1 MVNPIRS
8 HRGAPSTP
16 NPSVPD
22 DDAGTSQPQSPDA
35 PPPRRTAPAQLA
47 GLAPRSRA
55 QPMPQPQEQ
64 DGAEPVHAQHEAQPD
79 GVMRRLAGGLRAGQL
94 AVSAAGIGAFQLAL
108 NEAVQFAMSPREAG
122 LTDTMRALLNGSWV
136 DQPDLGGDNA
146 IDQAIRLAERRAGFP
161 AAPSS
166 GRNEPAAGAA
176 HALAAGRQHGPSGL
190 DGARQLAGDPSHR
203 LAGPNTPQPGEPA
216 EQPGNPL
223 QGLPNRHRPDQLDL
237 SGSGARQLAMS
248 QSQRLA
254 AHLAQP
260 SRGREQRSVA
270 DAARALPS
278 DRSHSQLGR
287 DAAGQAALDRHHQFV
302 SLLTAPSQAELLR
315 ALFADPTPRE
325 PTADEVLA
333 LWAPEC
339 GLPSETVDALRLAL
353 GQQDS
358 APFVG
363 FLGRLNGCASFSSNL
378 QPDRQPEHRAASV
391 QELGTILTLV
401 AHNDAYRASCFDI
414 CGGAESNCHD
424 NVDVIFGNLRLAA
437 RDPALRGNAPLSEIL
452 SYHKFCV
459 PWALIDDFVSH
470 RFSSGDRLEKVLA
483 LRIRL
488 SDILLVKTPDMLHS
502 RLADITDADE
512 VDARHY
518 INTHVGT
525 EANLLRSLSRSPT
538 WRTFLTQH
546 HPVEFTANTLLWN
559 AALEELGAKSASG
572 SAGTARSTGNP
583 ATFGSRT
590 EALAQARA
598 MPALGTGLAFR
609 HPQENAT
616 VLVMEAMTQKLV
628 ADNATAPSESDAH
641 AALLEDP
648 DWLAYLQK
656 EHPADPAFTTVGTD
670 ARERHEQLLR
680 LTRQEIADA
689 RGIAQAPGGAPTDG
703 DRMAGDHA

>member
-1 MVNPIRS
+1 
-8 HRGAPSTP
+8 
-16 NPSVPD
+16 
-22 DDAGTSQPQSPDA
+22 
-35 PPPRRTAPAQLA
+35 
-47 GLAPRSRA
+47 
-55 QPMPQPQEQ
+55 MPQPQEQ

-108 NEAVQFAMSPREAG
+108 NEAVQFAMSPREARP
-122 LTDTMRALLNGSWV
+122 TDTLRALLNGSWV
-136 DQPDLGGDNA
+136 DQRDLGGDNA

-161 AAPSS
+161 EAPSS
-166 GRNEPAAGAA
+166 GRNEPATGAP
-176 HALAAGRQHGPSGL
+176 HALAGGRQHGSSGL

-216 EQPGNPL
+216 ERLGSPL

-363 FLGRLNGCASFSSNL
+363 FLGRLNGCASFK
-378 QPDRQPEHRAASV
+378 PEHRTASR
-391 QELGTILTLV
+391 QELGDILTLV

-414 CGGAESNCHD
+414 CGGAGSNCHD

-488 SDILLVKTPDMLHS
+488 SDILLVKTPDMLHGPI
-502 RLADITDADE
+502 ADIKLADE

-518 INTHVGT
+518 IKTHVGT

-609 HPQENAT
+609 HLQENAT

-628 ADNATAPSESDAH
+628 AENAPVPSESDAH

-656 EHPADPAFTTVGTD
+656 EHPADPAFTAAGTD

-703 DRMAGDHA
+703 DRMAGDRA

>member
-8 HRGAPSTP
+8 HRGAPSNP
-16 NPSVPD
+16 NLSVPD
-22 DDAGTSQPQSPDA
+22 DDAGTSQPQSTDA
-35 PPPRRTAPAQLA
+35 PPPRRTAPTQLA

-55 QPMPQPQEQ
+55 RPMPQPQEQ
-64 DGAEPVHAQHEAQPD
+64 DGAEPVHAQREAQPD
-79 GVMRRLAGGLRAGQL
+79 GVMRRLANGIRAGQL

-108 NEAVQFAMSPREAG
+108 NEAVQFAMSPREARP
-122 LTDTMRALLNGSWV
+122 TDTLRALLNGSWV
-136 DQPDLGGDNA
+136 DQRDLGGDNA

-161 AAPSS
+161 EAPSS
-166 GRNEPAAGAA
+166 RRNEPATGAP
-176 HALAAGRQHGPSGL
+176 HALAGGRQHAPSGL
-190 DGARQLAGDPSHR
+190 DGTRQLAGDPSHR

-216 EQPGNPL
+216 ERLGSPL

-270 DAARALPS
+270 DAARALPNYG
-278 DRSHSQLGR
+278 SHSQLGR
-287 DAAGQAALDRHHQFV
+287 DTAGQTALDRRNQLA
-302 SLLTAPSQAELLR
+302 SLVAAPSQSEILR
-315 ALFADPTPRE
+315 ALFANPAPQA
-325 PTADEVLA
+325 PTADQVLA
-333 LWAPEC
+333 RWAPEC
-339 GLPSETVDALRLAL
+339 GLTSETVDALRPAL

-358 APFVG
+358 APFLG
-363 FLGRLNGCASFSSNL
+363 FLGRLDACASFK
-378 QPDRQPEHRAASV
+378 PEHRAASA

-401 AHNDAYRASCFDI
+401 ARNDAYRASCFDI
-414 CGGAESNCHD
+414 CGGAEADCHD
-424 NVDVIFGNLRLAA
+424 NVDVVFGNLRLAA

-488 SDILLVKTPDMLHS
+488 SDILLVKTPDMLHGPI
-502 RLADITDADE
+502 ADIKLADE

-518 INTHVGT
+518 IKTHVGT

-546 HPVEFTANTLLWN
+546 HPVQFTANTLLWN

-609 HPQENAT
+609 HLQENAT

-628 ADNATAPSESDAH
+628 AENAPVPSESDAH

-656 EHPADPAFTTVGTD
+656 EHPADPAFTAAGTD

-703 DRMAGDHA
+703 DRMAGDR

>member
-22 DDAGTSQPQSPDA
+22 DDAGTSQPQSTDA
-35 PPPRRTAPAQLA
+35 SPPRRTAPTQLA

-55 QPMPQPQEQ
+55 QPMPQPQDQ
-64 DGAEPVHAQHEAQPD
+64 DGAGPVHAQPD
-79 GVMRRLAGGLRAGQL
+79 GVMRRLGNGLRSGQL

-108 NEAVQFAMSPREAG
+108 NEAVQFAMSPREARP
-122 LTDTMRALLNGSWV
+122 TDTLRALLNGSWV
-136 DQPDLGGDNA
+136 DQRVLGEDNP

-161 AAPSS
+161 TAPSS
-166 GRNEPAAGAA
+166 ERNEPATGAA
-176 HALAAGRQHGPSGL
+176 HALAGDRQHGPSGL

-203 LAGPNTPQPGEPA
+203 LAGLNTPQSGEPA
-216 EQPGNPL
+216 ERLGSPL
-223 QGLPNRHRPDQLDL
+223 QGLPDRRRLDQLDL

-260 SRGREQRSVA
+260 SRGREQRSIA
-270 DAARALPS
+270 DAVRALPTYS
-278 DRSHSQLGR
+278 SHSQLGR
-287 DAAGQAALDRHHQFV
+287 DAAGQAALDRRNQLA
-302 SLLTAPSQAELLR
+302 SLVAAPSQSEILR
-315 ALFADPTPRE
+315 ALFANPAPQVS
-325 PTADEVLA
+325 TADQVLA
-333 LWAPEC
+333 RWAPKC
-339 GLPSETVDALRLAL
+339 GLPPETVDALRPAL

-358 APFVG
+358 APFVS
-363 FLGRLNGCASFSSNL
+363 FLDRLSECASFK
-378 QPDRQPEHRAASV
+378 PEHRAASR
-391 QELGTILTLV
+391 QELGDILTLV

-414 CGGAESNCHD
+414 CGGAEANCHD
-424 NVDVIFGNLRLAA
+424 NVDVVFGNLRLAA
-437 RDPALRGNAPLSEIL
+437 KDPALRGNAPLSEVLSEVL

-459 PWALIDDFVSH
+459 PWTLINDFVSH
-470 RFSSGDRLEKVLA
+470 RFSSGDQLEKVLA

-488 SDILLVKTPDMLHS
+488 SDILLVKTPAMLYE
-502 RLADITDADE
+502 DIAGITQAHE
-512 VDARHY
+512 LEARHY

-538 WRTFLTQH
+538 WRTFLTQR
-546 HPVEFTANTLLWN
+546 HPVEFAANTLLWS
-559 AALEELGAKSASG
+559 AALEDLGTKSAGEST
-572 SAGTARSTGNP
+572 GTAQSAGNP

-598 MPALGTGLAFR
+598 MPSLGTGLAFR
-609 HPQENAT
+609 HLQENAT
-616 VLVMEAMTQKLV
+616 VMVMEALTHKLV
-628 ADNATAPSESDAH
+628 ADNAPAPSETDAH

-656 EHPADPAFTTVGTD
+656 EHPADPAFTAAGTD
-670 ARERHEQLLR
+670 AGGQHEQLLR
-680 LTRQEIADA
+680 LTRQEIAEA

-703 DRMAGDHA
+703 DRMAGHRA